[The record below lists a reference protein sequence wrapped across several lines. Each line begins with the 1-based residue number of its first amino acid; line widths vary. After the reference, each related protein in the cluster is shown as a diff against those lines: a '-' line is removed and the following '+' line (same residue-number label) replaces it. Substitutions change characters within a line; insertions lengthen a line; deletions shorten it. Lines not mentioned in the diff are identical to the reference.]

1 MLSSSISRFAGKQSD
16 PASGGSIQEDDLDT
30 FSISV
35 PRYRPEELDKLAR
48 TTKFTRRE
56 IQLIYRGFKQECP
69 TGLVDEDGFKDIFA
83 QFFPQGDASQYAH
96 YVFRTIKRDKEV
108 QISFQDFLAALSTVS
123 RGTTQEK
130 LQWIFGLYDVN
141 KDGLITKAEMVDVV
155 TAIYEMLGRSTQPLV
170 DDTSAKDHV
179 ERIFHL
185 IDTNNDGAITIE
197 ELAEWISRDEKI
209 VESLKRMDTVLY
221 TPHDASSGA
230 TRPSLSRP

>member
-1 MLSSSISRFAGKQSD
+1 MPVAEGRSAH
-16 PASGGSIQEDDLDT
+16 ASGWGKECPCQWLREGVPMPVAGGRSAHASGRVRQEKDDLDT

-56 IQLIYRGFKQECP
+56 IQLIYRGFKQ
-69 TGLVDEDGFKDIFA
+69 
-83 QFFPQGDASQYAH
+83 
-96 YVFRTIKRDKEV
+96 
-108 QISFQDFLAALSTVS
+108 
-123 RGTTQEK
+123 
-130 LQWIFGLYDVN
+130 
-141 KDGLITKAEMVDVV
+141 AEMVDVV